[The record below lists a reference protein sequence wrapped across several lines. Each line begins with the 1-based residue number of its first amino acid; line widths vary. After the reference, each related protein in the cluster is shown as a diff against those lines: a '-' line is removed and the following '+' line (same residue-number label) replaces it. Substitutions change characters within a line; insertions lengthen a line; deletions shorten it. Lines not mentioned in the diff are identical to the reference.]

1 MPQANLK
8 VFLVE
13 DDPTL
18 VEMYKVKF
26 TESGFDLTV
35 SGNGS
40 EGLAIALKQPFDII
54 LLDIILP
61 GMDGFA
67 ILQELK
73 KNPKT
78 KATPVVMMS
87 NLGQEAD
94 ISRGKELG
102 ADDYLVKASFTPSQV
117 VEKMVSIVGKK

>member
-1 MPQANLK
+1 M
-8 VFLVE
+8 FLVE

-18 VEMYKVKF
+18 VEMYRVKF

-40 EGLAIALKQPFDII
+40 EGLEIALKQPFDII

-73 KNPKT
+73 KNAKT

-87 NLGQEAD
+87 YLGQVAD

-102 ADDYLVKASFTPSQV
+102 ANDYLVKASFTPSQV
-117 VEKMVSIVGKK
+117 VEKILSIVGKP

>member
-1 MPQANLK
+1 MPKTNLK
-8 VFLVE
+8 VLLVE

-26 TESGFDLTV
+26 TESGFELVV
-35 SGNGS
+35 SSNGA
-40 EGLAIALKQPFDII
+40 EGLEIALKQPFDVI

-67 ILQELK
+67 ILQAVK
-73 KNPKT
+73 KNAKT
-78 KATPVVMMS
+78 KSTPVVMMS

-102 ADDYLVKASFTPSQV
+102 ADDYLVKASFTPTQV
-117 VEKMVSIVGKK
+117 VEKILSIVKK